1 MTFDASTKAFLFGFA
16 VTAGLMLGTDI
27 AHAQGASPPPDDQVS
42 GTIALGVAT
51 IPEFE
56 GAEKQRVIPLVS
68 GQVRWGNRYFAIE
81 GVTAR
86 LNVLDS
92 ETFELGPVAELTFG
106 RRAKLKTLAVR
117 ALGRIDD
124 AYQIGSFAA
133 VRGNSVLTE
142 GDQLRGSIQMTRDV
156 SDVHKGWLGQAA
168 IDYRLPVSS
177 RFTLSAQTALRFADD
192 KYART
197 YFSVSQ
203 DGATASGL
211 QAFNAMGGIKD
222 LGFSLTGSYSLS
234 RHWSVLGYG
243 GYRRLVGDFGKSP
256 IVRTAGSRNQISGG
270 VGVAYSF

>member
-1 MTFDASTKAFLFGFA
+1 MTFDAPTKAFLFGFT
-16 VTAGLMLGTDI
+16 VTASLMLGTDI
-27 AHAQGASPPPDDQVS
+27 ANAQDVSSPPNSDVS

-56 GAEKQRVIPLVS
+56 GAERQRVIPLVS
-68 GQVRWGNRYFAIE
+68 GQVRWGNRYLAIE

-92 ETFELGPVAELTFG
+92 KSFELGPVADLTFG
-106 RRAKLKTLAVR
+106 RRAKLKTLAIR

-133 VRGNSVLTE
+133 VRASSVLTE

-156 SDVHKGWLGQAA
+156 SNVHKGWLGQAA

-177 RFTLSAQTALRFADD
+177 RFTLSAQTSLRFADD

-197 YFSVSQ
+197 YFSVSPE
-203 DGATASGL
+203 GAAASGL
-211 QAFNAMGGIKD
+211 QAFNAKGGVKD
-222 LGFSLTGSYSLS
+222 LGFSLTGSYNLS
-234 RHWSVLGYG
+234 QHWSVLGYA
-243 GYRRLVGDFGKSP
+243 GYRRMVGDFGRSP
-256 IVRTAGSRNQISGG
+256 VVRTAGSRNQTSGG
-270 VGVAYSF
+270 VGVVYSF